1 MRVLVAILLVLAWAS
16 PAPAQSPPDDAALE
30 SRLDAVYETVDGLQE
45 VDAEVSAGIVTLR
58 GEVLS
63 DALRGQAATLAGEL
77 DGVLEVQNRL
87 TVSADVTRRL
97 GPAMDRFTER
107 LMNVVYNLPLL
118 LLGLIVLV
126 AAWWFG
132 RWFSRRRWIGRRLEG
147 NPFLQEIVQQ
157 LIRAAVLVAAALFV
171 LDLLE
176 LTAMVGAVLGAAGL
190 ATLAIGF
197 AFRDLI
203 ENYIASVLLSL
214 RQPFEPNDLVKVG
227 EQCGRVSRLTSRA
240 TVLITPDGN
249 HVRIPNA
256 TVFKSEMINY
266 SRNPRRRFEF
276 DVGVD
281 VELELSPV
289 QSLAERT
296 VAAVDGVMADP
307 APFCLVQQLGDSN
320 VVVRVYGW
328 VDQASHDFARVRS
341 EAIRQVKE
349 AFDQAGIVMPEP
361 IYNIKMLERQTAAA
375 APQKAAPQKAAAQ
388 DGEAPAGADTR
399 SRDVTEREVEK
410 EMGEGENLLDPAAS
424 KE

>member
-1 MRVLVAILLVLAWAS
+1 MARLAWLGLLLFLLPGGVA
-16 PAPAQSPPDDAALE
+16 AQTAPDDAALE
-30 SRLDAVYETVDGLQE
+30 SRLEAVYDSVDGLQE
-45 VDAEVSAGIVTLR
+45 VDAEVSVGVVTLH

-63 DALRGQAATLAGEL
+63 DALRERAGTLAEEL
-77 DGVLEVQNRL
+77 EGVLEVQNEL
-87 TVSADVTRRL
+87 AVTADVTRRL

-107 LMNVVYNLPLL
+107 LMNVAYNLPLL
-118 LLGLIVLV
+118 LLGLLVLA

-132 RWFSRRRWIGRRLEG
+132 RWFSRRRWIGRRLQD
-147 NPFLQEIVQQ
+147 NPFLKEIVQQ

-214 RQPFEPNDLVKVG
+214 RQPFEPNDLVAIG
-227 EQCGRVSRLTSRA
+227 DQCGRVSRLTSRA

-296 VAAVDGVMADP
+296 VAAVDGVMSDP

-349 AFDQAGIVMPEP
+349 AFDAAGIVMPEP
-361 IYNIKMLERQTAAA
+361 IYNIKMLDRKTAAA
-375 APQKAAPQKAAAQ
+375 
-388 DGEAPAGADTR
+388 GEAPKAPTDTGDVPAGADTR
-399 SRDVTEREVEK
+399 SRDVTEREVQK
-410 EMGEGENLLDPAAS
+410 EMGEGENLLDPGAS
-424 KE
+424 RE